1 MREHRG
7 SFRLVHAR
15 HSLYIII
22 YIRCA
27 CAVCVKPKAQ
37 AKCVFYAMCGR
48 VINTYLYCTDTQH
61 VAKRPISQCKTA
73 HIATRFGPFRKP
85 VWYGMFGHHGR
96 TGPWWGPAAY
106 AKIYHKG
113 YNYWQNVGCD
123 AHTREKVLT
132 FLNISYHIATWR
144 YTARCAYVLSKICC
158 KTCILETDC

>member
-61 VAKRPISQCKTA
+61 VAKWPISRCKTAHFAVQNGPYCNAIRPISQTMPDTA
-73 HIATRFGPFRKP
+73 ARKP
-85 VWYGMFGHHGR
+85 APRVSAPRPHPCAHG
-96 TGPWWGPAAY
+96 
-106 AKIYHKG
+106 AKKRPCHGAFSLIMC
-113 YNYWQNVGCD
+113 NF
-123 AHTREKVLT
+123 AHTNQH
-132 FLNISYHIATWR
+132 FIF
-144 YTARCAYVLSKICC
+144 
-158 KTCILETDC
+158 

>member
-61 VAKRPISQCKTA
+61 VAKWPISRCKTA
-73 HIATRFGPFRKP
+73 HFAVQNGPFRKP
-85 VWYGMFGHHGR
+85 MLR
-96 TGPWWGPAAY
+96 RL
-106 AKIYHKG
+106 ILHKADTE
-113 YNYWQNVGCD
+113 YSRNKNS
-123 AHTREKVLT
+123 
-132 FLNISYHIATWR
+132 II
-144 YTARCAYVLSKICC
+144 
-158 KTCILETDC
+158 